1 MSTQGAGGY
10 RAGSGRP
17 KGALGEKTLAVQA
30 KLEKLDCDP
39 IEALAMIAK
48 DTNNTAELRFQANK
62 ELAQYIAPKRRAVEM
77 DAAIDGGIKV
87 NVLSF
92 ADNLKLEEEKDRAAA
107 LTYESTEK

>member
-1 MSTQGAGGY
+1 MSTQGAGGF
-10 RAGSGRP
+10 RSGAGRP

-77 DAAIDGGIKV
+77 DALVDGGLNV
-87 NVLSF
+87 NVVQFANQDEEDKDSAQQLS
-92 ADNLKLEEEKDRAAA
+92 
-107 LTYESTEK
+107 YENKT